1 MRLALVAVAVAAA
14 YRVVPGDAEPAAT
27 AATAAAKSAEEA
39 AVEAE
44 GVLASTQAAAKAAAE
59 AAAKA
64 TFEEVKAFAAKA
76 VVGDA
81 DGRKKKEMEAET
93 AAAVAAAKAVVG
105 DADGRK

>member
-1 MRLALVAVAVAAA
+1 MRVALVAVAVAAA
-14 YRVVPGDAEPAAT
+14 SRVVPADAEPAAT
-27 AATAAAKSAEEA
+27 AATAASDDAAAVEGTNQAFVPEAKGAAFEAKTAAKSAEEA
-39 AVEAE
+39 ATEAE

-81 DGRKKKEMEAET
+81 D
-93 AAAVAAAKAVVG
+93 
-105 DADGRK
+105 